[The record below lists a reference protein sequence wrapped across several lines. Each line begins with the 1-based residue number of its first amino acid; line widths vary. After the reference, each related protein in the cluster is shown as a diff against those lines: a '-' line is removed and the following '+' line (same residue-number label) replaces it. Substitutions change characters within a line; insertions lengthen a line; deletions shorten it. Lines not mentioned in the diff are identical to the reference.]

1 MLQPGTYLQDR
12 YEILSLIGTGGMSE
26 VYQAKCHTLNRLVA
40 IKVLKEEY
48 SQDANFVSKFKM
60 EAQAAAGLSH
70 PNIVSVYD
78 VVDEGTLHY
87 IVMELIEGITLK
99 SYILKKGR
107 LGVKETIGIAIQVA
121 QGIAA
126 AHDQHIVHRDIKPQ
140 NMIISRDGKVKV
152 ADFGIARA
160 VSAQTVGVNAVG
172 SVHYIS
178 PEQARGGLSDRR
190 SDIYSFGI
198 TMFEMVTGHL
208 PFDGENPVSV
218 ALAHLEDPLPAPSRL
233 NPEVTPSL
241 DRIILK
247 CTSKR
252 PDRRYQDAYEL
263 VADLRRALVDPE
275 DHFLK
280 KEPEYNESSPTVI
293 RGEEEVNQVR
303 EAARH
308 SAFAPE
314 METDNPI
321 SFASEM
327 GKGNDDR
334 MPRNYQREINRQS
347 SEQAGTPRTPVR
359 KKAGQDDVNPQMERL
374 LTTIG
379 VVAAILI
386 VVVVVVIFAK
396 LGGIFNLGSGTGESK
411 PTVTVESVVET
422 EESIS
427 STESIVP
434 SLLGRT
440 EAEAEADLREVS
452 LKIRYEYEESEDK
465 KKGLVIRQS
474 VKEGTVVT
482 KQSEITVTIGEGSG
496 QLDLTELHLES
507 MNRMEAE
514 AALVAKQ
521 LKVTVQEESS
531 DTIEKDQVIRYE
543 PEKADP
549 GEEVKLFISSGPA
562 VPMVPMPKI
571 TGLSEENAKVVLEA
585 VGLQLGERKEQKDP
599 DTKKGTILV
608 QDVPEKTG
616 TPEGTAVG
624 YTVSAGT
631 GTRFVAVVN
640 DDFQLQDYLGPS
652 SGETYVE
659 IAIVMKQVVNG
670 VTVSKTIMEP
680 REMGGNITLPIHY
693 NIEGADGVLNGEL
706 QVQDRTHDRVLK
718 TYQLQFV
725 EVDL

>member
-1 MLQPGTYLQDR
+1 MMLQPGTYLQDR

-78 VVDEGTLHY
+78 VVDEESLHY

-198 TMFEMVTGHL
+198 TMFEMVTGCL
-208 PFDGENPVSV
+208 PFDGDNPVAI

-241 DRIILK
+241 DRIIMK
-247 CTSKR
+247 CASKR

-280 KEPEYNESSPTVI
+280 KEPEYNESSPTVV

-303 EAARH
+303 EAARR
-308 SAFAPE
+308 SALAAE
-314 METDNPI
+314 METGD
-321 SFASEM
+321 
-327 GKGNDDR
+327 GDQDVR
-334 MPRNYQREINRQS
+334 LYQREPDRPNPKQTGI
-347 SEQAGTPRTPVR
+347 PRTPAR
-359 KKAGQDDVNPQMERL
+359 KKVDHDDVNPQMERL

-396 LGGIFNLGSGTGESK
+396 LGGIFNLGSGGRESK
-411 PTVTVESVVET
+411 PAVVTEEAAGT
-422 EESIS
+422 EESLS
-427 STESIVP
+427 ATECVVP
-434 SLLGRT
+434 DLLGRT
-440 EAEAEADLREVS
+440 EEEAEEKLREAS
-452 LKIRYEYEESEDK
+452 LKIRYEYEESEDG

-496 QLDLTELHLES
+496 QLDLTELELES
-507 MNRMEAE
+507 MNRTEAE
-514 AALVAKQ
+514 AALTAKR
-521 LKVTVQEESS
+521 LKVTIQEESS
-531 DTIEKDQVIRYE
+531 DTIEKDKVIRYE
-543 PEKADP
+543 PSKTDP
-549 GEEVKLFISSGPA
+549 GEEVRLFVSSGPA

-608 QDVPEKTG
+608 QDIPEKTG

-640 DDFQLQDYLGPS
+640 DDFQLQDYFGPS

-670 VTVSKTIMEP
+670 VTVTKTIMEP
-680 REMGGNITLPIHY
+680 REMGGGITLPIHY

-706 QVQDRTHDRVLK
+706 QVQDRTHDRILK

>member
-1 MLQPGTYLQDR
+1 MMLQPGTYLQDR

-78 VVDEGTLHY
+78 VVDEGSLHY

-198 TMFEMVTGHL
+198 TMFEMVTGCL
-208 PFDGENPVSV
+208 PFDGDNPVAI

-241 DRIILK
+241 DRIIMK
-247 CTSKR
+247 CASKR

-280 KEPEYNESSPTVI
+280 KEPEYNESSPTVV

-303 EAARH
+303 EAARR
-308 SAFAPE
+308 SALAAE
-314 METDNPI
+314 METGD
-321 SFASEM
+321 
-327 GKGNDDR
+327 GDQDVR
-334 MPRNYQREINRQS
+334 LYQREPDRPNPKQTGI
-347 SEQAGTPRTPVR
+347 PRTPAR
-359 KKAGQDDVNPQMERL
+359 KKVDHDDVNPQMERL

-396 LGGIFNLGSGTGESK
+396 LGGIFNLGSGGRESK
-411 PTVTVESVVET
+411 PAVVTEEAAGT
-422 EESIS
+422 EESLS
-427 STESIVP
+427 ATECVVP
-434 SLLGRT
+434 DLLGRT
-440 EAEAEADLREVS
+440 EEEAEEKLREAS
-452 LKIRYEYEESEDK
+452 LKIRYEYEESEDG

-496 QLDLTELHLES
+496 QLDLTELELES
-507 MNRMEAE
+507 MNRTEAE
-514 AALVAKQ
+514 AALTAKR
-521 LKVTVQEESS
+521 LKVTIQEESS
-531 DTIEKDQVIRYE
+531 DTIEKDKVIRYE
-543 PEKADP
+543 PSKADP
-549 GEEVKLFISSGPA
+549 GEEVRLFVSSGPA

-608 QDVPEKTG
+608 QDIPEKTG

-640 DDFQLQDYLGPS
+640 DDFQLQDYFGPS

-670 VTVSKTIMEP
+670 VTVTKTIMEP
-680 REMGGNITLPIHY
+680 REMGGGITLPIHY

-706 QVQDRTHDRVLK
+706 QVQDRTHDRILK